1 MTKKQFFSTISAAVV
16 LLSSVGCSAAKNEK
30 KDKKQQGQEIKEFT
44 GYSELYETFMKHEEL
59 ELELVNLKKDW
70 NIFSSNSDE
79 VKRLSIQLSQL
90 KQEISFITKRIED
103 CRISLTQYKDLQ
115 KDLNTYS
122 KIFDEM
128 TLVKDSLSSTKG
140 IPLRYVKNYLGN
152 TEEIT
157 NELLDIAFNGRLFID
172 KFKITQTEFTIPFY
186 NKGKLLD
193 DVKYASQ
200 GETSFISIALAF
212 ALASQTM
219 HEYNIMLL
227 DEIDSTLDIKFKE
240 KFLKILENQI
250 ERIDAE
256 QCFFIT
262 HGNMFSSYP
271 VDVVSFSDDSEYRG
285 TIAIEKC

>member
-1 MTKKQFFSTISAAVV
+1 
-16 LLSSVGCSAAKNEK
+16 
-30 KDKKQQGQEIKEFT
+30 
-44 GYSELYETFMKHEEL
+44 
-59 ELELVNLKKDW
+59 
-70 NIFSSNSDE
+70 
-79 VKRLSIQLSQL
+79 
-90 KQEISFITKRIED
+90 
-103 CRISLTQYKDLQ
+103 
-115 KDLNTYS
+115 
-122 KIFDEM
+122 M

-172 KFKITQTEFTIPFY
+172 KFKITQTEFSIPFY
-186 NKGKLLD
+186 NKGKLLN

-271 VDVVSFSDDSEYRG
+271 VDVVSFSDDSEYKG
-285 TIAIEKC
+285 TIVIEKW

>member
-1 MTKKQFFSTISAAVV
+1 MIIVFIILFDYHFSMTIV
-16 LLSSVGCSAAKNEK
+16 
-30 KDKKQQGQEIKEFT
+30 
-44 GYSELYETFMKHEEL
+44 
-59 ELELVNLKKDW
+59 
-70 NIFSSNSDE
+70 
-79 VKRLSIQLSQL
+79 
-90 KQEISFITKRIED
+90 
-103 CRISLTQYKDLQ
+103 
-115 KDLNTYS
+115 
-122 KIFDEM
+122 
-128 TLVKDSLSSTKG
+128 
-140 IPLRYVKNYLGN
+140 
-152 TEEIT
+152 
-157 NELLDIAFNGRLFID
+157 
-172 KFKITQTEFTIPFY
+172 PFY

-271 VDVVSFSDDSEYRG
+271 VDVVSFSDDPEYKG
-285 TIAIEKC
+285 TIVIEKW